1 MRYKDRVYLQQDTY
15 NKIVK
20 NKVGDNEF
28 EGYIS
33 NYIKE
38 YINYS
43 YERYTI

>member
-28 EGYIS
+28 EGYIF
-33 NYIKE
+33 
-38 YINYS
+38 
-43 YERYTI
+43 